1 MFLEMGTASK
11 EEPDFRR
18 DIIVILA
25 QLKITDA
32 EIIIPRLTKAIS
44 LFSRAL

>member
-1 MFLEMGTASK
+1 MDPNASK
-11 EEPDFRR
+11 DEPDFKT
-18 DIIVILA
+18 DIIAVLA